1 MALSARDK
9 KALLALL
16 EQAQLVYLLTR
27 LPKKQ
32 VLDDPKDVA
41 RLEDGLA
48 AMRVTARDLS
58 LSLRETHTGVQWD
71 ELAAKPD
78 GPDLLW
84 RRAKRLGPQVLRQLR
99 PLLAGEPEAAF
110 MLDPT
115 ADVTTKPTAVKTAI
129 ARSATVMLTIDQ
141 AVTPAAAS
149 STDDVADSPGTAR
162 PSAAAIGTSAVI
174 DNAVDNLGERPQAS
188 IVTST
193 VSSAM
198 PQVAMSPAWPPV
210 ATRCAAANT
219 VPTSA
224 KAITAAAAPR

>member
-1 MALSARDK
+1 MAVSARDK
-9 KALLALL
+9 KAVLALL

-48 AMRVTARDLS
+48 AMRAAARDLS

-115 ADVTTKPTAVKTAI
+115 ADVTTKTKAAKTTKP
-129 ARSATVMLTIDQ
+129 RSLTKR
-141 AVTPAAAS
+141 T
-149 STDDVADSPGTAR
+149 
-162 PSAAAIGTSAVI
+162 
-174 DNAVDNLGERPQAS
+174 
-188 IVTST
+188 
-193 VSSAM
+193 
-198 PQVAMSPAWPPV
+198 
-210 ATRCAAANT
+210 
-219 VPTSA
+219 
-224 KAITAAAAPR
+224 